1 MKRLTMLLSPLMLA
15 AALSGLAVTAPTAQA
30 QGPAARAYAPER
42 LWELPVADQRR
53 VIALEYSEQSSGGN
67 IPDDQMRFYLDQIK
81 FSRWTFSQVKND
93 IGQSLAGGG
102 SNPNPGGG
110 SIRCESRDSR
120 QVTCNTPWQRRSVLT
135 RQLSDTR
142 CVEGQNWSSTRGT
155 VWVSGGCRAE
165 FASAQG
171 DVGGPGTELRCESTD
186 GRYKQCGNGLYGNP
200 VLVRQLSDTA
210 CVLNQTFGLRGGTL
224 WVDRGCR
231 GTFRIDDNG
240 NGGGDYSVTCS
251 SKDGRYTACAWDKS
265 RGTPVLLQTLSDR
278 RCTQGYSWG
287 YNLRASLWVNHGCRA
302 RFGVR

>member
-15 AALSGLAVTAPTAQA
+15 AALSGLATTAPSAHAQDV
-30 QGPAARAYAPER
+30 GARAYAPER
-42 LWELPVADQRR
+42 LWEMPVADQRR
-53 VIALEYSEQSSGGN
+53 VIGLEYTEQSNGGI

-102 SNPNPGGG
+102 SNPNPGGN

-142 CVEGQNWSSTRGT
+142 CVQSQNWSSTPGT

-171 DVGGPGTELRCESTD
+171 DAGGPATELQCESTD
-186 GRYKQCGNGLYGNP
+186 GRYKQCGTGLYGTP
-200 VLVRQLSDTA
+200 RLVRQLSDTA
-210 CVLNQTFGLRGGTL
+210 CRYNFTFGLRNGAV
-224 WVDRGCR
+224 WVDKGCR
-231 GTFRIDDNG
+231 GIFRVEDNSD
-240 NGGGDYSVTCS
+240 NATYSVTCNS
-251 SKDGRYTACAWDKS
+251 SDGKYKTCAWDHT

-287 YNLRASLWVNHGCRA
+287 YNRRASLWVNHGCRA